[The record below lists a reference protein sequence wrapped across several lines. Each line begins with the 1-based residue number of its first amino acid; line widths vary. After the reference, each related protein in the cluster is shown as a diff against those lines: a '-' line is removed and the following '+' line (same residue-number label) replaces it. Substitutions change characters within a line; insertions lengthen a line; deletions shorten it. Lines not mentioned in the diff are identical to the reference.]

1 MVAREGVQQPA
12 IRERLISPLLRSCGC
27 GLQGR
32 PPHASGAA
40 TLGDPGCTIKKK
52 SPHTFLY
59 GVWQTGSRVASRVR
73 IHFF

>member
-32 PPHASGAA
+32 PRERRRHARR
-40 TLGDPGCTIKKK
+40 PGMHHKEEHTY
-52 SPHTFLY
+52 TFLY
-59 GVWQTGSRVASRVR
+59 GKPVRVLHPVSG
-73 IHFF
+73 FTSFN